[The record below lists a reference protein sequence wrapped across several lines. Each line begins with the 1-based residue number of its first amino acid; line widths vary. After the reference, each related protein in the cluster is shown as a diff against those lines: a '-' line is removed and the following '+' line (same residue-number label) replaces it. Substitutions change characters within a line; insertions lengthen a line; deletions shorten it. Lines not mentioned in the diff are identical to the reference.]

1 MGRGSAS
8 SGASKDERPGCLDTL
23 AATAGPSPFEARR
36 RGSHLRVTVMECAR
50 RFSIVF
56 ASVAKQSRNFPRR
69 QSGLLR
75 SARNDGASGEAIA
88 LQFTSQTAGTS
99 SRSRGACRPSY
110 ASSIALIETRA
121 QGRPGA
127 GWHPQVRALQRVHTG
142 WTTGDAGRPA
152 FPARMVLTVSFVLS
166 SGSDALLPPS
176 PRGSLMCA
184 SGRIASSPQGL
195 THRPRASGPHDFS
208 VRARLRMHPR
218 RLACAH
224 RRGHAKTLSA
234 PCRSREGNC
243 SRFPALQCRSRPTPS
258 RPSLPGPRFVT
269 IAIRPLS
276 RARVS
281 NVYDKSEFR

>member
-1 MGRGSAS
+1 MDCFA
-8 SGASKDERPGCLDTL
+8 ALAMTEQVVRPSLSNSHLKQQAHHRVL
-23 AATAGPSPFEARR
+23 AAHVARVIPLALPLSRQGR
-36 RGSHLRVTVMECAR
+36 REGRA
-50 RFSIVF
+50 
-56 ASVAKQSRNFPRR
+56 P
-69 QSGLLR
+69 
-75 SARNDGASGEAIA
+75 
-88 LQFTSQTAGTS
+88 AGTR
-99 SRSRGACRPSY
+99 RSVRHKRCTRG
-110 ASSIALIETRA
+110 
-121 QGRPGA
+121 G
-127 GWHPQVRALQRVHTG
+127 PQVSP
-142 WTTGDAGRPA
+142 DRPA

-176 PRGSLMCA
+176 PHGSLMCA

-224 RRGHAKTLSA
+224 HRGHAKTLSA

-281 NVYDKSEFR
+281 SVYAKSEFR

>member
-1 MGRGSAS
+1 MV
-8 SGASKDERPGCLDTL
+8 
-23 AATAGPSPFEARR
+23 
-36 RGSHLRVTVMECAR
+36 SH
-50 RFSIVF
+50 
-56 ASVAKQSRNFPRR
+56 
-69 QSGLLR
+69 
-75 SARNDGASGEAIA
+75 
-88 LQFTSQTAGTS
+88 
-99 SRSRGACRPSY
+99 SRGLFRPSL
-110 ASSIALIETRA
+110 ASTHRPFLAKGRREGRA
-121 QGRPGA
+121 PEA
-127 GWHPQVRALQRVHTG
+127 PASPCATEVHTG
-142 WTTGDAGRPA
+142 WTTGVAGRPA

-176 PRGSLMCA
+176 PNGSLMCA

-224 RRGHAKTLSA
+224 RRGHANTLSA